1 MNKKQEISELKKRLK
16 WVNTDKKF
24 AKKRLKDAKK
34 EVDFLSKE
42 MIEIQDQIISIN
54 NLSKK

>member
-1 MNKKQEISELKKRLK
+1 MNKKQEISELKKCLK

-24 AKKRLKDAKK
+24 AEKRLKDAKK
-34 EVDFLSKE
+34 EVDFFNKR
-42 MIEIQDQIISIN
+42 INQIQDQIISIN